1 VPLPRGLVPT
11 CCSTARETAGIWRSS
26 AAYVS
31 VRRSRCD
38 RLQQAKCRTLPTSI
52 AHAIDA
58 RNHNQVIL
66 EGAADKVQQA
76 LIALGV
82 EIVALAVALVV
93 TILD

>member
-1 VPLPRGLVPT
+1 
-11 CCSTARETAGIWRSS
+11 
-26 AAYVS
+26 
-31 VRRSRCD
+31 
-38 RLQQAKCRTLPTSI
+38 
-52 AHAIDA
+52 
-58 RNHNQVIL
+58 VIL